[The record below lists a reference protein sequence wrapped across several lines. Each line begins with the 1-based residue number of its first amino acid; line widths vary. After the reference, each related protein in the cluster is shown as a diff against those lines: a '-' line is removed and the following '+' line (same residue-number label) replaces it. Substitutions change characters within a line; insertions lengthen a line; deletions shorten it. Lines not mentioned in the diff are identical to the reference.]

1 MEGTV
6 TKSTGSW
13 YQVETAEGKVWK
25 ARTRGKLRLAQLNT
39 SNPVAVG
46 DRVTLEIDPNY
57 EDTARIIS
65 IECLHGTKLST
76 VTYCLLFG
84 FFRARMHAAT

>member
-13 YQVETAEGKVWK
+13 YQVETAEGKVWS

-46 DRVTLEIDPNY
+46 DRV
-57 EDTARIIS
+57 S
-65 IECLHGTKLST
+65 
-76 VTYCLLFG
+76 
-84 FFRARMHAAT
+84 